1 MNRDRPVGELP
12 VHHHLDDRERD
23 RHGQAVPINV
33 STSGSQQI
41 PGRVPTPPFARDRGY
56 PGSAPGA
63 NVPPELVGPGKHPS
77 VGRSDTPGS
86 ATGSNRGGG
95 SVPSRPDSRGY
106 IERDRSMD
114 VDMDAYD
121 SGGNIGSMKRMRG
134 LSGTAYLPDDRAVK
148 KMHHDGPDGG
158 KDIDMDSE
166 VS

>member
-1 MNRDRPVGELP
+1 
-12 VHHHLDDRERD
+12 VHHLLDDRDRD
-23 RHGQAVPINV
+23 WHGQAVPINV
-33 STSGSQQI
+33 STSSSQQI

-56 PGSAPGA
+56 PGSASGA

-95 SVPSRPDSRGY
+95 SVPSRPGSRGY

-121 SGGNIGSMKRMRG
+121 GGGNIGKRMRG
-134 LSGTAYLPDDRAVK
+134 AAYLPDDRAVK
-148 KMHHDGPDGG
+148 KIHHDGIDGG
-158 KDIDMDSE
+158 KDVDMDSE

>member
-1 MNRDRPVGELP
+1 M
-12 VHHHLDDRERD
+12 HHLLDERE
-23 RHGQAVPINV
+23 RHGQALPINI
-33 STSGSQQI
+33 SNSQQV
-41 PGRVPTPPFARDRGY
+41 PSRVPTPPFARDRGY
-56 PGSAPGA
+56 PPLTPGA

-106 IERDRSMD
+106 VERDRSMD
-114 VDMDAYD
+114 VDMDVYD
-121 SGGNIGSMKRMRG
+121 NGGNIGSIKRMRG
-134 LSGTAYLPDDRAVK
+134 VSGATYLPDDRAVK
-148 KMHHDGPDGG
+148 KMHHDGLDGG

>member
-1 MNRDRPVGELP
+1 VNRDRPERDGSL
-12 VHHHLDDRERD
+12 HHLLDDRDRD

-33 STSGSQQI
+33 SISGSQQI

-56 PGSAPGA
+56 PGSTSGA

-95 SVPSRPDSRGY
+95 SVPPRPDSRGY

-121 SGGNIGSMKRMRG
+121 SGGNMGSIKRMRG
-134 LSGTAYLPDDRAVK
+134 VSGAAYLPDDRAVK
-148 KMHHDGPDGG
+148 KIHHDSIDGG
-158 KDIDMDSE
+158 KDVDMDSE
-166 VS
+166 IS